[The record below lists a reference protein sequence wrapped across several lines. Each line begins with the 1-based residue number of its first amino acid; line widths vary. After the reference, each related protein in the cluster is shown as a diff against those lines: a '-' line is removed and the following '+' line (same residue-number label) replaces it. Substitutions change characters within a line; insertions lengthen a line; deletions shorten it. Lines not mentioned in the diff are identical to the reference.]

1 MFANWL
7 LKYSGAIK
15 ISDVEKEVLQKLYG
29 MSLKSE
35 SPFVR
40 WETIQILKQD
50 AEHLSFF
57 KNQLQEMV
65 ATEKNEEVKNAIS
78 ELF

>member
-1 MFANWL
+1 LFANWL
-7 LKYSGAIK
+7 LKYSKVIK
-15 ISDVEKEVLQKLYG
+15 ISDVETEALQKLYG

-57 KNQLQEMV
+57 KNQLQE
-65 ATEKNEEVKNAIS
+65 KIQ
-78 ELF
+78 